1 MGELEDRIGSLLS
14 DPEQLAQ
21 LRAMAQSI
29 MGGLSPEASAEGG
42 AAAPKDNAAPQ
53 EKIFQSD
60 NAAPQEK
67 IFQSDNA
74 ASLGK
79 FFQSGN
85 AASLGKIGALLRG
98 GPGGGNPRL
107 AALEALAPCLG
118 EKRREK
124 LARAMRLARVLRLAQ
139 AGLLSAEGRDV

>member
-53 EKIFQSD
+53 EK
-60 NAAPQEK
+60 N
-67 IFQSDNA
+67 FQSDNA

-79 FFQSGN
+79 SFQSGN